1 LLEIEAAL
9 AKPDL
14 SRNLSQHSEGGDVRL
29 VSLDAFRGLI
39 IAGMIL
45 VTDPGTYSAVYP
57 QLMHAQWN
65 GATATDMIFPSFLVI
80 IGVAMT
86 FSFASRIERGA
97 DRSQLLLHVF
107 TRSVLLI
114 FLGLLVNGFPE
125 YNLHTIRIP
134 GILQRIALCYFAGS
148 LLYLAVSGK
157 KDAKAESQSLRRGT
171 VIGAVLAGL
180 LVLYWVLLKGYPVP
194 RFGAGRLDSLGNV
207 AAYFDRKI
215 FGVQHLWAYGLTPG
229 YGVTFDPE
237 GLLSTLPALAT
248 LLFGVLA
255 GEWLRTNQTRG
266 RKALMLAVAG
276 VALVLV
282 GLALSPLLPLN
293 KKILTSTFAVFSGG
307 VALLLFAGFYL
318 VLDVKRW
325 RRGVT
330 PLLVFGTNAIFA
342 FVVSSIITTLLDR
355 WHLALGDGTL
365 VKAHQWLYD
374 EGFATWM
381 QPIHA
386 SLAYA
391 LVIVLVNLAIVY
403 PLYRKRIFL
412 RV

>member
-1 LLEIEAAL
+1 
-9 AKPDL
+9 
-14 SRNLSQHSEGGDVRL
+14 
-29 VSLDAFRGLI
+29 
-39 IAGMIL
+39 
-45 VTDPGTYSAVYP
+45 
-57 QLMHAQWN
+57 
-65 GATATDMIFPSFLVI
+65 
-80 IGVAMT
+80 
-86 FSFASRIERGA
+86 
-97 DRSQLLLHVF
+97 
-107 TRSVLLI
+107 
-114 FLGLLVNGFPE
+114 
-125 YNLHTIRIP
+125 
-134 GILQRIALCYFAGS
+134 
-148 LLYLAVSGK
+148 
-157 KDAKAESQSLRRGT
+157 
-171 VIGAVLAGL
+171 
-180 LVLYWVLLKGYPVP
+180 VLLKEYPVP
-194 RFGAGRLDSLGNV
+194 GFGGGRLDSFGNV

-255 GEWLRTNQTRG
+255 GEWLRAGQPRG
-266 RKALMLAVAG
+266 RKALMLAGAG

-282 GLALSPLLPLN
+282 GLALNPLLPLN
-293 KKILTSTFAVFSGG
+293 KKILTSTFAMFSGG
-307 VALLLFAGFYL
+307 VALLLFAGFYF

-325 RRGVT
+325 RRGVM

-342 FVVSSIITTLLDR
+342 FVISSILTTLLDR
-355 WHLALGDGTL
+355 WHLTLSNGTL
-365 VKAHQWLYD
+365 VKAHQWLYA

-391 LVIVLVNLAIVY
+391 VVIVLVNLAIVY